1 LQFGQLLKGVSQ
13 WLLLPQK
20 MLPFI
25 YYGTDWPGRM
35 AGDKLKQALAI
46 VFFNFNYAGNV
57 SSTHYQEEKNPRHS
71 S

>member
-1 LQFGQLLKGVSQ
+1 
-13 WLLLPQK
+13 